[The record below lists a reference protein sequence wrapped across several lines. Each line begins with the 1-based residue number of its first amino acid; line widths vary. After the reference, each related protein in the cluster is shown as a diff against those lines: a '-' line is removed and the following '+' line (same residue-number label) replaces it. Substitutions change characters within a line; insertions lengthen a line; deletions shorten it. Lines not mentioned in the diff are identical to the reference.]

1 MLTVHLPGTGGT
13 QPLENRWL
21 TCCWIEDNGKAI
33 LIDCGEGTQIALK
46 KAGCKLSHLEMILFT
61 HFHADH
67 IAGLPGLLL
76 TLGNYGKTTP
86 LTICGPKGLHE
97 VIRSLL
103 VIAPVLP
110 YHIELKELPDQ
121 QQAEAL
127 CWEDLH
133 FFSLPLS
140 HGVPCLGYRIEQTRK
155 PVFNPQKAQA
165 LGIPPKLFG
174 QLHRGQSVILE
185 DGREIL
191 PEQVLDGAR
200 PPICLCYCTD
210 TLPLPEIASFAQDA
224 DLMIAEGMYGDDAME
239 GKTKEKGHM
248 LFSQAA
254 HLAKQAKASRLWLTH
269 FSPALEEPEAF
280 IEGIQSIFPGALVGK
295 DGMRIV
301 LGQKTEA

>member
-1 MLTVHLPGTGGT
+1 MLTVCLAGTGGML
-13 QPLENRWL
+13 PLENRWL

-46 KAGCKLSHLEMILFT
+46 KAGCKLSHLEMLLFT

-76 TLGNYGKTTP
+76 TLGNHGKTTP
-86 LTICGPKGLHE
+86 LTICGPKGLRE
-97 VIRSLL
+97 VVQALL

-110 YHIELKELPDQ
+110 YPIELRELSDGEE
-121 QQAEAL
+121 EAP
-127 CWEDLH
+127 CWEDLR
-133 FFSLPLS
+133 FFSLPLA

-155 PVFNPQKAQA
+155 PVFNPKKAQA

-174 QLHRGQSVILE
+174 KLHCGETVTLE

-200 PPICLCYCTD
+200 APIRLCYCTD
-210 TLPLPEIASFAQDA
+210 TLPIPEIAQFAQGA
-224 DLMIAEGMYGDDAME
+224 DLMIAEGMYGEDAMCE
-239 GKTKEKGHM
+239 KVREKGHM
-248 LFSQAA
+248 LFSDAA
-254 HLAKQAKASRLWLTH
+254 RLAKEAKASRLWLTH

-280 IEGIQSIFPGALVGK
+280 IDRIQPIFPGAIVGG
-295 DGMRIV
+295 DGMRTI